1 MLTAPG
7 AVPAFKDGGG
17 GGGGSGAG
25 SSSSS
30 ATAADSAAAV
40 FSTGRVNGMLGRLG
54 DWLKAKLAG
63 MSAASTGMLTTGAA
77 TTSPELAGVDAAD
90 GLVSITAWCG
100 SKSAAEMGAG
110 GVDLGAAE
118 G

>member
-7 AVPAFKDGGG
+7 AVAAFKDGG

-30 ATAADSAAAV
+30 TTAADSAAAV
-40 FSTGRVNGMLGRLG
+40 FSTGRVSGMLGRLG
-54 DWLKAKLAG
+54 DWLKAKLAD
-63 MSAASTGMLTTGAA
+63 MSAAAMGMLSTGAA
-77 TTSPELAGVDAAD
+77 TTAPELAGVDAAD
-90 GLVSITAWCG
+90 GLVSTTAWCG
-100 SKSAAEMGAG
+100 SKSAAEMEAD
-110 GVDLGAAE
+110 GVGLGAAE